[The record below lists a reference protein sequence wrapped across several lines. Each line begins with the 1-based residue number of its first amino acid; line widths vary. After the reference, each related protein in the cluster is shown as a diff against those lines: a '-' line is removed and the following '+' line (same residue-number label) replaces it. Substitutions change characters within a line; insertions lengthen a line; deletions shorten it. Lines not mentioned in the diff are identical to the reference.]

1 MSRGPP
7 FGWGSAATLRQAV
20 SCGVL
25 TTSSLPSTTSND
37 QHCSGDVSQANSPRA
52 SGDLNQHPLDV
63 EQAGSSVLPSLAE
76 TGADLP
82 ERDLTAMRGSA
93 RIGPHRSDHDG
104 VYDQQTA
111 NDPLNDHAA
120 VVRDTTVTP
129 EVEYTY
135 EYSKK
140 GEGSAE
146 DEVILQLQF
155 TDGTYLI
162 AGES

>member
-1 MSRGPP
+1 
-7 FGWGSAATLRQAV
+7 
-20 SCGVL
+20 
-25 TTSSLPSTTSND
+25 
-37 QHCSGDVSQANSPRA
+37 
-52 SGDLNQHPLDV
+52 
-63 EQAGSSVLPSLAE
+63 
-76 TGADLP
+76 
-82 ERDLTAMRGSA
+82 
-93 RIGPHRSDHDG
+93 